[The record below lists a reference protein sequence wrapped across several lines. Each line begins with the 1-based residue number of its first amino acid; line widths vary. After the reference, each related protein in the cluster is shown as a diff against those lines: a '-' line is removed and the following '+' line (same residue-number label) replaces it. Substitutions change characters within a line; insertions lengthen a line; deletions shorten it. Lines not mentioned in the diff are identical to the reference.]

1 MTFFTPDNI
10 RSAVGGVFRTRP
22 GVSSISG
29 GVSIDTR
36 TLKPGQVFAAF
47 KGENVDGHAYLHE
60 ARAAGSTVALVER
73 EGSIPSAP
81 PEDMTLIEVES
92 TRTALGQLARAYRK
106 TFTSTRVIA
115 VTGSNGKTTTVRL
128 IDQVLGSSMRG
139 SASVKSFNND
149 IGLPLTLLAAQ
160 PNEKYVVCELGM
172 SSPGEVAYLSQI
184 ASPDIAVI
192 TSIGRAHIEF
202 FEDESGIAQE
212 KASILRALSQGGL
225 GVITADAPLL
235 DDYLP
240 PGVSLLRFG
249 SGEHADI
256 RVVAVDTHGNGVC
269 FETNGGQ
276 RYEIGLLGA
285 HNAHNAAA
293 AIAVAR
299 RMGMPEA
306 DIAMALASAKGPE
319 MRLDRRTIGGI
330 TIIDDAYNANPE
342 SVIAAIGTLDA
353 AARSAS
359 RRVLVLGEM
368 LELGDDAPA
377 MHEEVGRV
385 IGDSIDRGE
394 GPDFVVLVG
403 DLARSA
409 APHALDRLG
418 KECVV
423 MEPETGDGRSIA
435 ERLAPGDAVLLK
447 GSRSVGLERVVHAV
461 RQLTHET
468 TPQGAA
474 TVKD

>member
-22 GVSSISG
+22 GVSGISG

-36 TLKPGQVFAAF
+36 TLKPGQIFAAF
-47 KGENVDGHAYLHE
+47 KGEHVDGHAYLHE

-73 EGSIPSAP
+73 GCDIPAP

-92 TRTALGQLARAYRK
+92 TRTALGQFARAYRK

-172 SSPGEVAYLSQI
+172 SSPGEVAHLSQI

-192 TSIGRAHIEF
+192 TSIGRAHIGF
-202 FEDESGIAQE
+202 FEEQSGIAQE
-212 KASILRALSQGGL
+212 KASILRGLSHGGL

-235 DDYLP
+235 EDFLP
-240 PGVSLLRFG
+240 PDVSLIRFG

-256 RVVAVDTHGNGVC
+256 RVVSVEAHGEGVC

-276 RYEIGLLGA
+276 RYEICLLGA

-306 DIAMALASAKGPE
+306 DIAMALATARGPE
-319 MRLDRRTIGGI
+319 MRLDRQAIGGI
-330 TIIDDAYNANPE
+330 TIINDAYNANPE
-342 SVIAAIGTLDA
+342 SVIAAIGTLGA
-353 AARSAS
+353 AAGSAS

-368 LELGDDAPA
+368 LELGDDAPVI
-377 MHEEVGRV
+377 HEEVGRA
-385 IGDSIDRGE
+385 IADSIDRGE

-409 APHALDRLG
+409 APLVSDRLG

-461 RQLTHET
+461 RKMTHET

-474 TVKD
+474 TAKD